1 MPRYRVKI
9 TEVRVW
15 QIEDIILAENVYEAA
30 RIAED
35 RRSDGEYSD
44 SAFCMAESLAGEVSI
59 SKPQLI
65 D

>member
-1 MPRYRVKI
+1 
-9 TEVRVW
+9 VW